1 MQIDCS
7 PYNFLNSF
15 GNMMSKEKRESVS
28 KEDLAK
34 ATLITITNNIGSI
47 ARMCALNE
55 VLGKTL
61 FVASPLKPHSCTAVL
76 HSLFPCMLFHRY
88 MFILVFLYLH
98 YVVICPFLDSSVN
111 FVLACLCTLSQI
123 TVN

>member
-1 MQIDCS
+1 
-7 PYNFLNSF
+7 
-15 GNMMSKEKRESVS
+15 MMSKEKREAVS

-34 ATLITITNNIGSI
+34 ATLTTITNNIGSI

-55 VLGKTL
+55 VLGKTH
-61 FVASPLKPHSCTAVL
+61 FVVSPLKPHFSTAVL
-76 HSLFPCMLFHRY
+76 QFLFPCMLSCGCV
-88 MFILVFLYLH
+88 FILVFLDNSL
-98 YVVICPFLDSSVN
+98 CCNLPFLDSSVN